1 MPTPTAAP
9 PSENQKTPRLDFHG
23 LIQTAWGNFLSLAAE
38 QQRKDLISD
47 LTPVLDRFDLGIFR
61 LVVMGEIKKGKSSFI
76 NALLGEPDLLPTASD
91 VATAT
96 VFKIMYGPERRFK
109 VFFLPDVDTDRRP
122 EPKGIEASD
131 LQDYGTEAGNNGNKR
146 RVDFIGLELPHPLLR
161 EGLVIV
167 DTPGVGGLFK
177 AHRDITWRYAPNADA
192 ICFVLDSVES
202 VISNDEMSFLK
213 ELTKKVTKKI
223 FFVQTKTDAADI
235 EQWRGW
241 EKRNREHLAKHLGIA
256 QGQVLYFPVSAKRK
270 LTADKQNAATAQTD
284 QEKSLKTL
292 DRSGFVTVLNFLSR
306 GLMEQKGKLLAQQ
319 TARQI
324 LAAGAELD
332 RQNKEQLRIAQ
343 TQSKEELD
351 KIAAELAE
359 TEKILAVWE
368 RETYPHE
375 MRRFEDE
382 FSKLRLHI
390 SGRLRIDLDSAVS
403 VMEIINQLHLAHPD
417 AQVLNEQAGA
427 RQQEMLARASEAALR
442 IEQEFNQQALKLIET
457 AADRLVKGF
466 RVVRSNSEIQP
477 LGMPI
482 TIADTLHMKFT
493 TYEKVQRG
501 MMGLGVG
508 LGLASLL
515 TVVFPPAAAIAGLL
529 AIAGGLLGG
538 KKGLEQLAEQK
549 RTEAIAKLQQR
560 LTETMMRAGSQAQQ
574 HFAEGAQQLEQFA
587 RNIFEAAAKQSRTD
601 LQNRL
606 RDVQAARLRSG
617 QEAQAKIRELQSRV
631 ARLAEMTKLLAPLK
645 QPTPN
650 ATPA

>member
-1 MPTPTAAP
+1 MTTLTDKPLAETDKA
-9 PSENQKTPRLDFHG
+9 RRIDYHG
-23 LIQTAWGNFLSLAAE
+23 LIQMAWARFRSLAEA
-38 QQRKDLISD
+38 QQRKDLILD
-47 LTPVLDRFDLGIFR
+47 LTPALDRFDLGIFR

-122 EPKGIEASD
+122 EPKVIKAED
-131 LQDYGTEAGNNGNKR
+131 LRDYGTEAGNNGNKR
-146 RVDFIGLELPHPLLR
+146 RVDFIGLELPNPLLK

-202 VISNDEMSFLK
+202 VISHDEMAFLK
-213 ELTKKVTKKI
+213 ELTQKVTQKI

-241 EKRNREHLAKHLGIA
+241 EKRNREHLSKHLGIA
-256 QGQVLYFPVSAKRK
+256 QDHLLYFPVSAKRK
-270 LTADKQNAATAQTD
+270 LTADKQNSTATKTD

-292 DRSGFVTVLNFLSR
+292 DRSGFVTVLQFLSQ

-324 LAAGAELD
+324 LAACADLD

-351 KIAAELAE
+351 KIASELHEAEKTL
-359 TEKILAVWE
+359 TQWE

-382 FSKLRLHI
+382 FSKLRLQI
-390 SGRLRIDLDSAVS
+390 GGRVRTDLDSAVS
-403 VMEIINQLHLAHPD
+403 VQEIISQLHLSQPD
-417 AQVLNEQAGA
+417 AEVINKQAGEL
-427 RQQEMLARASEAALR
+427 QQEMLARASEAAMR
-442 IEQEFNQQALKLIET
+442 IEQDFNQQALKLIEAT
-457 AADRLVKGF
+457 ADRLAKGF
-466 RVVRSNSEIQP
+466 RVAQSNSEIQP
-477 LGMPI
+477 MGMPI
-482 TIADTLHMKFT
+482 PVADTLNMDFRT
-493 TYEKVQRG
+493 FDKVQRG
-501 MMGLGVG
+501 MMGMGVG
-508 LGLASLL
+508 IGLATLL
-515 TVVFPPAAAIAGLL
+515 TVVFPPAGAIAGVL
-529 AIAGGLLGG
+529 AFAGGLFGG
-538 KKGLEQLAEQK
+538 KKGLDQFAEQK
-549 RTEAIAKLQQR
+549 RAEAIAKLQQR

-574 HFAEGAQQLEQFA
+574 HFAEGAQHLEQFA
-587 RNIFEAAAKQSRTD
+587 RNTFEEAAKRSRTD

-606 RDVQAARLRSG
+606 RDVQTARTRTA
-617 QEAQAKIRELQSRV
+617 QEAQANLRELQSR
-631 ARLAEMTKLLAPLK
+631 AEQLAALKKIMTPLK
-645 QPTPN
+645 QT
-650 ATPA
+650 ALKTAAI

>member
-1 MPTPTAAP
+1 MSMLAAAP
-9 PSENQKTPRLDFHG
+9 LSESQKTTRLDYHG
-23 LIQTAWGNFLSLAAE
+23 LIQNAWGRFRGLAEA
-38 QQRKDLISD
+38 QQRKELISD
-47 LTPVLDRFDLGIFR
+47 LIPVLDRFDLGIFR

-91 VATAT
+91 VATST

-122 EPKGIEASD
+122 EPKVIEASD
-131 LQDYGTEAGNNGNKR
+131 LRDYGTEAGNNGNKR
-146 RVDFIGLELPHPLLR
+146 RVDFIGLELPHPLLK

-192 ICFVLDSVES
+192 VCFVLDSVES

-213 ELTKKVTKKI
+213 ELTQKVTKKI

-241 EKRNREHLAKHLGIA
+241 EKRNREHLSKHLGIP
-256 QGQVLYFPVSAKRK
+256 QGQLLYFTVSAKRK
-270 LTADKQNAATAQTD
+270 ATADKQNSAVLKTD

-292 DRSGFVTVLNFLSR
+292 DRSGFVAVLKFLSR
-306 GLMEQKGKLLAQQ
+306 GLMEQKGRLLAQQ
-319 TARQI
+319 TARQ
-324 LAAGAELD
+324 LLSACVVLD
-332 RQNKEQLRIAQ
+332 RQNREELRIAQ

-359 TEKILAVWE
+359 TERNLALWE

-375 MRRFEDE
+375 MRQFEDG

-390 SGRLRIDLDSAVS
+390 SGRLRIELDSAVS
-403 VMEIINQLHLAHPD
+403 VMELINQLHLAHSD
-417 AQVLNEQAGA
+417 AKDLNDRAGA
-427 RQQEMLARASEAALR
+427 YQQEMLARASEAALR
-442 IEQEFNQQALKLIET
+442 IEQEFNQQALNLIET
-457 AADRLVKGF
+457 SADRLAKGF
-466 RVVRSNSEIQP
+466 RVARSNSEIQP
-477 LGMPI
+477 MGMPI
-482 TIADTLHMKFT
+482 PIADTLHMKFT

-501 MMGLGVG
+501 MKGLGVG
-508 LGLASLL
+508 MGLASLL

-529 AIAGGLLGG
+529 AIAGGLFGG

-560 LTETMMRAGSQAQQ
+560 LTETMMRASGQAQQ

-587 RNIFEAAAKQSRTD
+587 RNTFEEATKRSRTD
-601 LQNRL
+601 LQSRL
-606 RDVQAARLRSG
+606 RDVQAARSRSG
-617 QEAQAKIRELQSRV
+617 QEAQAKIRELQ
-631 ARLAEMTKLLAPLK
+631 ARAAQLSELAKLLAPLN
-645 QPTPN
+645 QTTPKT
-650 ATPA
+650 ASA